1 MKRCLD
7 GAVVVRVCRHAG
19 NLALQSYFTLCALR
33 LHNRRWTCVQYAA
46 LTRLSA
52 LRWER
57 LVRAGRACRLR
68 VLQAELMV
76 AFGPSLAEMQ
86 AYMRR
91 HVWERRNTL

>member
-1 MKRCLD
+1 MFRRSSGCSRVPIRWQP
-7 GAVVVRVCRHAG
+7 GVAESFRVVRVR
-19 NLALQSYFTLCALR
+19 LR
-33 LHNRRWTCVQYAA
+33 NRRWTCVQYAT

-52 LRWER
+52 LCWER
-57 LVRAGRACRLR
+57 LVRAGCTRRLR

-91 HVWERRNTL
+91 HIRERRNTL